1 MLPPSVLASV
11 GASVPTLVP
20 TVRELMRTKP
30 APLPAGDNETLAA
43 LHDAFKDYL
52 KSNKKDDVEVSLHGL
67 GPDHPAVPSK
77 GGLQAALEVIR
88 NPNKFAAHGPSKA
101 EGTDY
106 EININPNADRAIFA
120 HELGHI
126 ASKQG
131 GNQDILNIG
140 KTAAQIRDNA
150 ALNNALLAASLI
162 GPGAAAALIEGEED
176 LGVQLGLAA
185 ALNAPQIADEVM
197 ATKNALN
204 LMDVGG
210 MRANLAQRGKLAG
223 GLLTYMTLPLILGS
237 AGGATGNTIEQMLA
251 G

>member
-1 MLPPSVLASV
+1 MVPASVLASV
-11 GASVPTLVP
+11 GASAPTLVP

-30 APLPAGDNETLAA
+30 AALPSDKQARDKLVLALDN
-43 LHDAFKDYL
+43 YL
-52 KSNKKDDVEVSLHGL
+52 ESNKKPAVYVANKGV
-67 GPDHPAVPSK
+67 GPNNPAVPTQ

-88 NPNKFAAHGPSKA
+88 NPNKFAAHGPSTGGA
-101 EGTDY
+101 DY
-106 EININPNADRAIFA
+106 DININPNADRAIYA

-140 KTAAQIRDNA
+140 KAAAQIRDNA
-150 ALNNALLAASLI
+150 ALNNALLVASLI
-162 GPGAAAALIEGEED
+162 GPGAAAALIEGEDD

-185 ALNAPQIADEVM
+185 ALNAPQITDEVM
-197 ATKNALN
+197 ATKNALH
-204 LMDVGG
+204 LMNTSG
-210 MRANLAQRGKLAG
+210 MRANMGQRGKLAG

-237 AGGATGNTIEQMLA
+237 VGGATGNTIEQMMA